1 MGFLASVPPVPPPPH
16 ASAIQHLSVAFF
28 VIGLL
33 LVTAILPPARR
44 ACRERMD
51 AVVDYFHPEQRE
63 VVTEAPAPEASA
75 PTRTRK
81 EIENFDL
88 DIFK

>member
-1 MGFLASVPPVPPPPH
+1 MSFLAAVPPVPPPPH

-28 VIGLL
+28 AIGLV
-33 LVTAILPPARR
+33 LVMAILPPVRR

-51 AVVDYFHPEQRE
+51 SVVDFFGRSPKKAATATPE
-63 VVTEAPAPEASA
+63 VVETTS
-75 PTRTRK
+75 TRTRK

-88 DIFK
+88 DIFS